1 MKLRFF
7 YPNEHDKVEF
17 TREELEKLLRDVYE
31 EGRADAPVK
40 VEKEYIPYP
49 SYPYHYL
56 PIVWNS
62 TSTTG
67 ATEVWCTDTNSAGV
81 LTVDRA
87 DLSDYFKTTNTIDTN
102 SYTEAKFNATGNY
115 E

>member
-49 SYPYHYL
+49 SYPYYHL
-56 PIVWNS
+56 PTVWNS

-67 ATEVWCTDTNSAGV
+67 TTEVWCTDTNSAGA
-81 LTVDRA
+81 LTIDRA
-87 DLSDYFKTTNTIDTN
+87 GLSDYLKATSTIDTN
-102 SYTEAKFNATGNY
+102 SYTEAEFNATRNNL
-115 E
+115 

>member
-7 YPNEHDKVEF
+7 YPNENDKVEF

-49 SYPYHYL
+49 SYGYYHL

-62 TSTTG
+62 TSATG
-67 ATEVWCTDTNSAGV
+67 ATEIWCTDTNSAGV
-81 LTVDRA
+81 LTVDRTG
-87 DLSDYFKTTNTIDTN
+87 LSDYLKTINTIDTN
-102 SYTEAKFNATGNY
+102 SYTEVK
-115 E
+115 